1 MATCYKILDTRSK
14 KAQRF
19 PLKIAVSH
27 RKKTKYIGTDYYLK
41 EEEWDSTK
49 QKICPPFVN
58 SGKANAMVSRKFA
71 IAEEVIESLRPY
83 YKQLNV
89 DQIKEAI
96 EERIQEEFAEKI
108 EKENPVLVQQT
119 LNSEKGDF
127 TCLFKYAQGI
137 IQEYYLTDRGGSAR
151 TIEDMV
157 KSLKKFTGKKE
168 LFFKHITES
177 FIRDYERWY
186 LQQENSKGER
196 NTINGFGFRTKDMRR
211 LFNLAIKDKQTE
223 VTQEMYPFG
232 RQGYSIKKE
241 KTDTRNVDPTEI
253 AKLYTLD
260 LKEGSELWHHVNYFK
275 YYFECWGMNF
285 ADIAYL
291 RVYQV
296 EGGKLKYRRRKTR
309 WSNSAKKFE
318 IQHSAVAQ
326 KIIDYYTQGKR
337 PNDFVFPI
345 IHDIY
350 YLTETI
356 ADKDQELANKKSFEK
371 KFDYRRANH
380 IRRLK
385 TISKLAGLK
394 NNITIYVSRHSFF
407 SIALQN
413 GVSKSLI
420 SELAG
425 HADFQTTENYLSGF
439 NGVQLAEGAEL
450 VRNAVAQHAES
461 PNILSDKIILTQG
474 GEELSVRDFLSN
486 ENTDDATQLLISML
500 QKTNCSNGIKA
511 QEYIDAYT
519 YHLAFANKTG

>member
-96 EERIQEEFAEKI
+96 EEQIQEEFAEKI

-127 TCLFKYAQGI
+127 TCLFKYAQGFI
-137 IQEYYLTDRGGSAR
+137 RAFYLTDRGGSAR

-157 KSLKKFTGKKE
+157 KSLKKFTGKEE
-168 LFFKHITES
+168 LFFKHITEG

-186 LQQENSKGER
+186 LQQENSNGER
-196 NTINGFGFRTKDMRR
+196 NTINGLGFKTKDMRR

-260 LKEGSELWHHVNYFK
+260 LK
-275 YYFECWGMNF
+275 
-285 ADIAYL
+285 
-291 RVYQV
+291 
-296 EGGKLKYRRRKTR
+296 
-309 WSNSAKKFE
+309 
-318 IQHSAVAQ
+318 
-326 KIIDYYTQGKR
+326 
-337 PNDFVFPI
+337 
-345 IHDIY
+345 
-350 YLTETI
+350 
-356 ADKDQELANKKSFEK
+356 
-371 KFDYRRANH
+371 
-380 IRRLK
+380 
-385 TISKLAGLK
+385 
-394 NNITIYVSRHSFF
+394 
-407 SIALQN
+407 
-413 GVSKSLI
+413 
-420 SELAG
+420 
-425 HADFQTTENYLSGF
+425 
-439 NGVQLAEGAEL
+439 
-450 VRNAVAQHAES
+450 
-461 PNILSDKIILTQG
+461 
-474 GEELSVRDFLSN
+474 
-486 ENTDDATQLLISML
+486 
-500 QKTNCSNGIKA
+500 
-511 QEYIDAYT
+511 
-519 YHLAFANKTG
+519 